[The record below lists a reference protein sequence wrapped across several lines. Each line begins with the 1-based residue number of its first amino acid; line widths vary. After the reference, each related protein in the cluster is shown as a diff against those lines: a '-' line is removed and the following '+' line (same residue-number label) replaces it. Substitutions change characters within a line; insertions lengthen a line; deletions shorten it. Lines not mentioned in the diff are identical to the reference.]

1 MTNPYEKLKRHA
13 SPPVRRSFGEGRSNV
28 KHFTL
33 IELLIV
39 IAIIAI
45 LAGMLLPALNKVKQK
60 ARSIKCTSNLKNLGL
75 ILRMYADLDP
85 NRDYFVNDTNASP
98 IWSSHL
104 IKLQMLPDKSPIT
117 QCPGFSFAPNR
128 VGHSWF
134 TYGGAS
140 SFVKAHGQYLR
151 YDRLASVNGSRPKP
165 SNLFLLAD
173 CYSINEKMPLF
184 RTSYINDS
192 NFSHISFPHNRI
204 GNLVFADGHADGFT
218 MRNIREVHILNYP
231 NLGYSFK
238 NNYVYDAATNSYV
251 ICP

>member
-1 MTNPYEKLKRHA
+1 MKNAYEKRIA
-13 SPPVRRSFGEGRSNV
+13 SCL

-60 ARSIKCTSNLKNLGL
+60 ARSINCISNLKNLGL

-85 NRDYFVNDTNASP
+85 NRDYFVNDANENP
-98 IWSSHL
+98 YWSSHL
-104 IKLQMLPDKSPIT
+104 IKLQMLPAKSPIT

-128 VGHSWF
+128 IGQPAFS
-134 TYGGAS
+134 YGGAS
-140 SFVKAHGQYLR
+140 SFIKSRGEYLR
-151 YDRLASVNGSRPKP
+151 YDKLASVNGSSPKP
-165 SNLFLLAD
+165 SNVFLLAD
-173 CYSINEKMPLF
+173 CYSIYYQMPYF
-184 RTSYINDS
+184 RISRTNNSDYA
-192 NFSHISFPHNRI
+192 HISFPHNRT

-238 NNYVYDAATNSYV
+238 NNYVYDAASNSYV
-251 ICP
+251 VCP